1 MSQPTDPKL
10 PTEPPPLP
18 PSLLERY
25 GTAAVVTILVLFAVE
40 MAVLVPL
47 LRYGVDVTPL
57 TAWIAR
63 TFGVDVGPAAGEPV
77 SWWVALGVAYAI
89 TRAIKPLQLALA
101 AGLTPITARLLD
113 R

>member
-1 MSQPTDPKL
+1 MSTPPDPA
-10 PTEPPPLP
+10 PAEAPAEVP

-25 GTAAVVTILVLFAVE
+25 GTAAVVTILALFGVE

-47 LRYGVDVTPL
+47 VRYGVDVTPL
-57 TAWIAR
+57 TGWIAR

-89 TRAIKPLQLALA
+89 TRAMKPLQLAVA